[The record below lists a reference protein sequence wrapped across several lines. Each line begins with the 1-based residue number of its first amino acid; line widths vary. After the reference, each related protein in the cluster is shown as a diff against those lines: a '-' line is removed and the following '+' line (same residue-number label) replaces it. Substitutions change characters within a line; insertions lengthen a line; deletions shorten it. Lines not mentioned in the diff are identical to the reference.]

1 MVSNIRLTAILSRL
15 LDETE
20 FLSPYGIRS
29 LSKYHEKHPFEMN
42 VNGVEYMVKYLPG
55 ESDSGMFGGNSN
67 WRGPIW
73 FPTSFLIMEALQ
85 RFYLYYG
92 SDFKVECPVGSGDYL
107 NLAEVAEELGYRM
120 IHLFVPDENGERA
133 IHYGDHSKFLSSD
146 PYFRDYVPFFEYF
159 DGDTGRGLGASH
171 QCGWTA
177 LVAKWI
183 SDVGISCV
191 RLPRTPRS
199 SVATTASTESSEQGP
214 KMKRM
219 ARRKSAKSLVNYT
232 ATILDLTEEEKRHHR
247 IGGTH
252 SGLTPQSSN
261 SSDKARHLMEEMN
274 EEEGIHETVVP
285 EDRHNF
291 ETKLIGKLKDKVKN
305 MKVTDKAKD
314 EAIDPM
320 DPMSPLNKDVS

>member
-1 MVSNIRLTAILSRL
+1 MGERLLLSLVTKERLTAILSRL

-120 IHLFVPDENGERA
+120 IHLFVPDENGSA
-133 IHYGDHSKFLSSD
+133 PFIMVITLSFCLLIHISGIMCHFLNTLT
-146 PYFRDYVPFFEYF
+146 V
-159 DGDTGRGLGASH
+159 
-171 QCGWTA
+171 
-177 LVAKWI
+177 
-183 SDVGISCV
+183 
-191 RLPRTPRS
+191 
-199 SVATTASTESSEQGP
+199 
-214 KMKRM
+214 
-219 ARRKSAKSLVNYT
+219 
-232 ATILDLTEEEKRHHR
+232 IL
-247 IGGTH
+247 
-252 SGLTPQSSN
+252 
-261 SSDKARHLMEEMN
+261 
-274 EEEGIHETVVP
+274 EEGLALHTNVVGLLLWP
-285 EDRHNF
+285 N
-291 ETKLIGKLKDKVKN
+291 G
-305 MKVTDKAKD
+305 
-314 EAIDPM
+314 
-320 DPMSPLNKDVS
+320 